1 MSNKYLF
8 LILFLAVVMLLMASM
23 VSVSAQEI
31 DISSLSEEQRTILLI
46 SLLQQMQQDNPD
58 LIPMLMP
65 TATPVP
71 TNTPTPVPNDMRLE
85 ELNSDQFNA
94 LLLSLLTQMQLP
106 QTPLP
111 LTTDTETFRSYENK
125 KLMIEQLPGYMFIQK
140 ESTPEPEEPGKDSN
154 SENYYDML
162 RETYGPDFKP
172 EEWDSNGWDWS
183 IDGDGQIIG
192 VKG

>member
-1 MSNKYLF
+1 MRNR
-8 LILFLAVVMLLMASM
+8 IIIPVLFLALAILISTAA
-23 VSVSAQEI
+23 SVSAQEI

-65 TATPVP
+65 TAAPVP

-85 ELNSDQFNA
+85 DLNSDQLNA

-111 LTTDTETFRSYENK
+111 PTDTETFRIYENK
-125 KLMIEQLPGYMFIQK
+125 KLMIEELPGYMFIQK
-140 ESTPEPEEPGKDSN
+140 ESTPEPEDPGKQ
-154 SENYYDML
+154 YDML

>member
-1 MSNKYLF
+1 MRKRV
-8 LILFLAVVMLLMASM
+8 IIPVMFLALAILISTAA
-23 VSVSAQEI
+23 SVSAQEI

-85 ELNSDQFNA
+85 DLNSDQLNA
-94 LLLSLLTQMQLP
+94 LLLSLLTQMQLL

-111 LTTDTETFRSYENK
+111 STDTETFRIYENK

-140 ESTPEPEEPGKDSN
+140 ESTPEPEEPGKDGN

-162 RETYGPDFKP
+162 RETYGPDIKP
-172 EEWDSNGWDWS
+172 EEWDSNGWEWS
-183 IDGDGQIIG
+183 IDDDGQIIG
-192 VKG
+192 IKG

>member
-1 MSNKYLF
+1 MRNR
-8 LILFLAVVMLLMASM
+8 IIIPVLFLALAILISTAA
-23 VSVSAQEI
+23 SVSAQEI

-85 ELNSDQFNA
+85 DLNSDQLNA

-106 QTPLP
+106 QTPQP
-111 LTTDTETFRSYENK
+111 PTDTETFRIYENK
-125 KLMIEQLPGYMFIQK
+125 KLMIEELPGYMFIQK
-140 ESTPEPEEPGKDSN
+140 ESTPEPEDPGKQ
-154 SENYYDML
+154 YDML